1 MRRPPPEVRRQMK
14 ALLKTIEDMQSMWLD
29 GASQAVVERF
39 WRQGGGDEYYPRN
52 IERAV
57 PLALPVA
64 LIKLPSLELRDAE
77 DWLAERGRA
86 VRFNCRSRSVRGCLL
101 AYAGRGFIFVDG
113 ADPED
118 ERRFTVAHEAAHF
131 LADYFLLRERACAKF
146 GPRIAEVFDGKR
158 SPTVAERVGALL
170 ADAPLGVYTKLM
182 ERDEAGS
189 AGGVVYR
196 IEDRADRIALAL
208 LAPPEEVLAEADT
221 SSLTFAVRHES
232 VTRLLRGR
240 FGLPTPAAEAYARS
254 LLESVGRGSSWVESL
269 RLR

>member
-1 MRRPPPEVRRQMK
+1 
-14 ALLKTIEDMQSMWLD
+14 MWLD

-39 WRQGGGDEYYPRN
+39 WQQGSGDEHYPRD

-57 PLALPVA
+57 PLALSVA
-64 LIKLPSLELRDAE
+64 LVKLPSLELRGVE
-77 DWLAERGRA
+77 DWLSERGRA
-86 VRFNCRSRSVRGCLL
+86 FRFNCRSRSVRGCLL
-101 AYAGRGFIFVDG
+101 AYGGRGFIFVDY

-131 LADYFLLRERACAKF
+131 LSDYLLLRERACAKF

-170 ADAPLGVYTKLM
+170 TDAPLGVYTKLM
-182 ERDEAGS
+182 ERDQAGS
-189 AGGVVYR
+189 AGGAVYR

-221 SSLTFAVRHES
+221 SSPTFAARHQS
-232 VTRLLRGR
+232 VTRLLRER
-240 FGLPTPAAEAYARS
+240 FGLPAPAAEVYARS
-254 LLESVGRGSSWVESL
+254 LLESVGRGASWVESL